1 MAELKT
7 KETKQNVEEFLNQLE
22 NEKKREDSFAI
33 LELMKKA
40 SKKEPKMWG
49 PSIIGFG
56 QIPYIYPDGR
66 EMDWFYFGFSPR
78 KQNFV
83 LYFPQEYE
91 GFGELL
97 KKLGKIKTG
106 KSCIYFN
113 KIEDIDQST
122 FKEMVKRSVVH
133 LDQKRAQKNV

>member
-1 MAELKT
+1 VAEIKT
-7 KETKQNVEEFLNQLE
+7 KETKQSVEEFLNQLE
-22 NEKKREDSFAI
+22 NDKKREDSFAI

-56 QIPYIYPDGR
+56 RRPYVYPDGR

-78 KQNFV
+78 KQNFA
-83 LYFPQEYE
+83 LYLPQGYE
-91 GFGELL
+91 EFDDLL
-97 KKLGKIKTG
+97 EKLGKIKTG

-122 FKEMVKRSVVH
+122 FKEMVKRSVIY
-133 LDQKRAQKNV
+133 LDQKKAQKNV